1 MVDFKLIKETQ
12 LEYLYEYYPE
22 QDHSK
27 KAGIITYNKVTKDLK
42 IAFLAETDYME
53 TTTLE
58 DLLKARAAMN
68 EIVLEERKSPLTE
81 EEWPTPTEGFSVA
94 AYGVMAMRK
103 IQEKIE
109 QGEIPKHGIS
119 VWY

>member
-1 MVDFKLIKETQ
+1 MSFKLISETPF
-12 LEYLYEYYPE
+12 ECLYEYYPE
-22 QDHSK
+22 QDHNK

-42 IAFLAETDYME
+42 ISLLAEGDSME

-58 DLLKARAAMN
+58 DLLDARASMN
-68 EIVLEERKSPLTE
+68 EIMLEERNSPLTE
-81 EEWPTPTEGFSVA
+81 EEWPTPTKGFTVA
-94 AYGVMAMRK
+94 AYGVMAVRK

-109 QGEIPKHGIS
+109 QGEIPKHGVS